1 MGMCAMAEKSD
12 PKSSIAN
19 MLVKLGSTNFLEGYK
34 KAIKLVSLCF
44 PLRFP
49 RFSSSLFRT
58 FLPVVRVLTHFVSF
72 LFSQLNQIEGGQT
85 NGDLTKALDKLALQY
100 IVDMQEKE
108 TENAGRIQTG
118 RLVKTRLCYHY
129 MSYGCLRGSRCRF
142 AHGINDLR
150 IRQPQLNDLLSKD
163 QEAAADKGEGGAQAS
178 QWPAMGKGD
187 QSKSGKKKNKKKQ
200 EVSSGVTHI
209 LFPSEL
215 TGNLRT
221 TFAEGETKKYEKRTL
236 LIFQHMYVNPP
247 GDLDNE
253 WLSSVMKDLTFQ
265 WARSKKI
272 GPRKRRVSDAGLTGW
287 RLHDE
292 NRAATNLDGNND
304 SDKPE
309 FGLPSE
315 NQAVHE
321 RERRNSFPEVD
332 ILCATKV
339 NEDWEEAVKSA
350 SKMPMTPGPG
360 IKKGSNPFAFSN
372 KDKLPH
378 LKKAL
383 VGNAAAANDTPI
395 MTFAQ
400 RLKMM
405 S

>member
-1 MGMCAMAEKSD
+1 MCAMSAKESVPQD
-12 PKSSIAN
+12 QIAD
-19 MLVKLGSTNFLEGYK
+19 MLVKLGSIHFLEAYK
-34 KAIKLVSLCF
+34 QANKL
-44 PLRFP
+44 
-49 RFSSSLFRT
+49 
-58 FLPVVRVLTHFVSF
+58 
-72 LFSQLNQIEGGQT
+72 IEQGQT
-85 NGDLTKALDKLALQY
+85 NGDLTKALEKLALRY
-100 IVDMQEKE
+100 IVDMQEKD
-108 TENAGRIQTG
+108 TENSDKIQSG

-129 MSYGCLRGSRCRF
+129 MSYGCLRGNRCRF

-150 IRQPQLNDLLSKD
+150 VRQPVLNELLAKKD
-163 QEAAADKGEGGAQAS
+163 GGPGNEECFPVVGEGA
-178 QWPAMGKGD
+178 KD
-187 QSKSGKKKNKKKQ
+187 NRNNKRKGKKKDSISGQ
-200 EVSSGVTHI
+200 GVTHI

-221 TFAEGETKKYEKRTL
+221 TFAEGEKKKYERRTM

-253 WLSSVMKDLTFQ
+253 WLSSIMKDLTFQ
-265 WARSKKI
+265 WARSKRV

-292 NRAATNLDGNND
+292 NRAATNLDGANHND
-304 SDKPE
+304 EPE

-332 ILCATKV
+332 LLCATKV
-339 NEDWEEAVKSA
+339 DEDWEDAVKSA

-372 KDKLPH
+372 KDKLSH

-383 VGNAAAANDTPI
+383 ISNAATNQNDTPI

-400 RLKMM
+400 RLKAMT
-405 S
+405 

>member
-1 MGMCAMAEKSD
+1 MCAMAEKSD

-44 PLRFP
+44 PSRFP

-150 IRQPQLNDLLSKD
+150 IRQPQRNDLLSKD

-200 EVSSGVTHI
+200 EVSSGQGVTHI
-209 LFPSEL
+209 VFPSEL

-221 TFAEGETKKYEKRTL
+221 TFAEGETKST
-236 LIFQHMYVNPP
+236 
-247 GDLDNE
+247 
-253 WLSSVMKDLTFQ
+253 
-265 WARSKKI
+265 RS
-272 GPRKRRVSDAGLTGW
+272 A
-287 RLHDE
+287 
-292 NRAATNLDGNND
+292 
-304 SDKPE
+304 
-309 FGLPSE
+309 
-315 NQAVHE
+315 
-321 RERRNSFPEVD
+321 
-332 ILCATKV
+332 LC
-339 NEDWEEAVKSA
+339 
-350 SKMPMTPGPG
+350 
-360 IKKGSNPFAFSN
+360 
-372 KDKLPH
+372 
-378 LKKAL
+378 
-383 VGNAAAANDTPI
+383 
-395 MTFAQ
+395 
-400 RLKMM
+400 
-405 S
+405 